1 MHEAAKEGKLGL
13 VCADHLD
20 AWRELLQGRMRDIRN
35 EWDGVP
41 VASSASDSEP
51 LAPPPAKKRVGTLKL
66 HNATTTQHHR
76 VGSGLSGAAPAV
88 HAGLVMDLGINL
100 LTRDAEPRVPTA
112 DNGQS
117 GKWILDPFAVHPV
130 STFIANLSYRTDP
143 YVTGCFES

>member
-1 MHEAAKEGKLGL
+1 MHEAAKEDKLGL

-88 HAGLVMDLGINL
+88 HVGLVG
-100 LTRDAEPRVPTA
+100 
-112 DNGQS
+112 NG
-117 GKWILDPFAVHPV
+117 LRH
-130 STFIANLSYRTDP
+130 
-143 YVTGCFES
+143 

>member
-1 MHEAAKEGKLGL
+1 MHEAAKEDKLGL

-66 HNATTTQHHR
+66 HNTTTTQQHR
-76 VGSGLSGAAPAV
+76 GGSSLSGAAAPV
-88 HAGLVMDLGINL
+88 HAGLEIDLGINL
-100 LTRDAEPRVPTA
+100 PTRDAEPRLPTG
-112 DNGQS
+112 DHGQS
-117 GKWILDPFAVHPV
+117 GKWLHDPFACHPV
-130 STFIANLSYRTDP
+130 STFIANL
-143 YVTGCFES
+143 

>member
-1 MHEAAKEGKLGL
+1 MHEAVKEGKLGL

-41 VASSASDSEP
+41 VDGSGSDSEP
-51 LAPPPAKKRVGTLKL
+51 IAPPAAKKRVGTLKL

-76 VGSGLSGAAPAV
+76 GGSSLSGAAAPV
-88 HAGLVMDLGINL
+88 HAGLVIDLGINL
-100 LTRDAEPRVPTA
+100 PTRDAEPRLPTG

-117 GKWILDPFAVHPV
+117 GKWLLDPFACHPV
-130 STFIANLSYRTDP
+130 STFIANL
-143 YVTGCFES
+143 